1 MPSPALVAFCV
12 FGIISI
18 VAITVQLFMC
28 IFALRAAEAPGGE
41 KPVVTAR
48 PATALGPLTAQILD
62 AGDDLEAPPPR
73 TPERHRSSRSPA
85 RRGRSGAGRVPGTRR
100 SYRACSTRHPP
111 LSPVSEGGA
120 SSAGSSTVICAHPES
135 E

>member
-12 FGIISI
+12 FGVISFFA
-18 VAITVQLFMC
+18 VTAQLFMC
-28 IFALRAAEAPGGE
+28 IFALRAAEMPGGAE
-41 KPVVTAR
+41 KPTTT

-62 AGDDLEAPPPR
+62 AGADLEAPPPR

-111 LSPVSEGGA
+111 LSPVSEG
-120 SSAGSSTVICAHPES
+120 SAGSSTVICAHPES

>member
-12 FGIISI
+12 FGVISFFA
-18 VAITVQLFMC
+18 VTAQLFMC
-28 IFALRAAEAPGGE
+28 IFALRAAEMPGGAE
-41 KPVVTAR
+41 KPTTT

-62 AGDDLEAPPPR
+62 AGADLEAPPPR
-73 TPERHRSSRSPA
+73 APERHRSSRSPA

-111 LSPVSEGGA
+111 LSPVSEG
-120 SSAGSSTVICAHPES
+120 SAGSSTVICAHPES

>member
-12 FGIISI
+12 FGVISFFA
-18 VAITVQLFMC
+18 VTAQLFMC
-28 IFALRAAEAPGGE
+28 IFALRAAEMPGGAE
-41 KPVVTAR
+41 KPTTT

-73 TPERHRSSRSPA
+73 TPERRRSSRSPA

-100 SYRACSTRHPP
+100 SYRACSTRYPP
-111 LSPVSEGGA
+111 LSPVSEG
-120 SSAGSSTVICAHPES
+120 SAGSSTVICAHPES

>member
-12 FGIISI
+12 FGVISFFA
-18 VAITVQLFMC
+18 VTAQLFMC
-28 IFALRAAEAPGGE
+28 IFALRAAEMPGGAE
-41 KPVVTAR
+41 KPTTT

-85 RRGRSGAGRVPGTRR
+85 RRGAGRVPGTRR
-100 SYRACSTRHPP
+100 SYRGCSTRHPP
-111 LSPVSEGGA
+111 LSPVSEGAA
-120 SSAGSSTVICAHPES
+120 SSNGSSTVTCAHPES
-135 E
+135 D

>member
-12 FGIISI
+12 FGVISFFA
-18 VAITVQLFMC
+18 VTAQLFMC
-28 IFALRAAEAPGGE
+28 IFALRAAEMPGGAE
-41 KPVVTAR
+41 KPTTT

-62 AGDDLEAPPPR
+62 AGADLEAPPPR
-73 TPERHRSSRSPA
+73 APERHRSLRSPA
-85 RRGRSGAGRVPGTRR
+85 RRGRSGDGRVPGTRR

-111 LSPVSEGGA
+111 LSPVSEG
-120 SSAGSSTVICAHPES
+120 SAGSSTVICAHPES

>member
-1 MPSPALVAFCV
+1 MPSPALVASCV

-28 IFALRAAEAPGGE
+28 IFAMRAAEAPGGE

-62 AGDDLEAPPPR
+62 AGADLEAPPPR
-73 TPERHRSSRSPA
+73 APERHRSSRSPA

-111 LSPVSEGGA
+111 LSPVSEG
-120 SSAGSSTVICAHPES
+120 SAGSSTVICAHPES